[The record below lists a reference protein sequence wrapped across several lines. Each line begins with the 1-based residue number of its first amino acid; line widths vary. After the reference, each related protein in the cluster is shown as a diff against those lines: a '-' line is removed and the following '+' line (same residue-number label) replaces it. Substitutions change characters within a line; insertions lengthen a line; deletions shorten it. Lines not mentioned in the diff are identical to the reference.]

1 MPIYSIEAPN
11 GKIFKVE
18 APEGVSGED
27 VLRDFDTNLFPQ
39 WMAANKPKEQSIMG
53 SLQAGLAQPL
63 GALGTTAETLGL
75 TGTGA
80 ALKGVA
86 EYITPEGYESA
97 AGRFITPQEGDV
109 TLGGFGIG
117 SLPAAVAEQSG
128 QIAGAIGT
136 RFGGA
141 AVGAAIGSAILPG
154 PGTVI
159 GGAAGAFLGPFLFE
173 ALQILGPV
181 AQERAQKEGREAPN
195 ASDIGAAALTAAGSG
210 ALNALG
216 AKYLPGGGQA
226 AAPLLKRM
234 GEGLVG
240 EGGTELLQS
249 ILEQTGSSLG
259 TEAGLDIS
267 GKQAIAEGILG
278 GVAGGA
284 TSGAFG
290 RRPEGPRP
298 PTDYESLRADI
309 EAARTPTEQDL
320 IDTLKGPQGAALP
333 PPPPAAAEAAAAAE
347 EISGAPSRP
356 RLTVEQPVLEGGVS
370 PTEAITADVLPP
382 SIGAPTAANRPG
394 VMGRAIEEPYVPQ
407 TEEEIRLQEQRQTMA
422 DTGMLPTVKTG
433 PITREGR
440 PVELRAEGAAAPL
453 TPEIAIPMGAPKSEL
468 DALVEDTIKEP
479 VSKLEGAP
487 DEKALATIP
496 RLRNWVAG
504 NGGIL
509 LDKTTMG
516 EYGKDVFRQGRAVFR
531 TKYVAPSTA
540 ARMSNRVARPEE
552 DVVKNAKES
561 GWLGPAA
568 RARFNN
574 GEAVTAEDTETFR
587 ALLSKDIT
595 SGPMDGVYEPDA
607 LAALAEKGPTKEA
620 LTEDTKRAVEG
631 AIADA
636 EYQDYP
642 DEAYNDAVRRLVE
655 GREDDPVVAVNKAII
670 NHEKV
675 RGERD
680 DTARRKAADDL
691 NRLVFTDKMPLDN
704 EAMTFAYDQII
715 KDPTLDPKATYTAA
729 LKTKAR
735 ARAEDIPF
743 DTDEPVRRGRLE
755 DIWDTEFSRA
765 GGKRKSKKAKAKAR
779 AAKTAAQQPP
789 TSVVEP
795 VKTITAADK
804 AAAMQRI
811 DDAIKKL
818 AGDDTDQGRNLAIA
832 LKRAIADRK
841 ISVDQ
846 VLQAFK
852 MSETVMRLLSGV
864 TGAQKIKF
872 AANLFGTFP
881 DPENPGDFLADVEV
895 GGTRSA
901 YRQLIELSLNPDYNP
916 LETTSH
922 EIWHSLEDAFA
933 ASDRAT
939 GRIINAA
946 FKGATKIDEIN
957 PNLLRVLKN
966 TRNPMMGDK
975 VSLYDTLMSRD
986 IDAAV
991 AEETSQF
998 QKERELKA
1006 YVFGLLDQAR
1016 QNNVQIGGLGSAF
1029 VRFVNFVKSVRES
1042 VGNLLRGQGFTTVE
1056 EAFAGVSAGVAQR
1069 GLNTGQKTSGPE
1081 YSRAKNV
1088 SDFVEKN
1095 IGFDNP
1101 ATSRPKSGGIEW
1113 LQNKIE
1119 AAEKAMSRNDR
1130 ETAAGKGLIGSTTAW
1145 TPKEMNI
1152 PLDILKNLK
1161 GGWNEKPAPGDTRYD
1176 RLSKKVQEEGWNPDA
1191 IHISVNHLGVPYIT
1205 HGNTRRAV
1213 ANALGKSVIPA
1224 TISWFNGAENVPGE
1238 WSADGFAKQILS
1250 SLPASTEFSRASNFS
1265 RIGMP
1270 HTKILDRDS
1279 VLEENVAKLE
1289 AGEITPDQWDA
1300 LVRQRKPVELY
1311 DIENIPV
1318 PATPEQAVNAL
1329 YENKQDKYGLAK
1341 QYYKEGDPVKL
1352 RLDIPAYAREDGK
1365 NAWVNAIHDGSSGTQ
1380 TKKPTVYESVSAAT
1394 DVTFSVTESAALA
1407 TAKGAGK
1414 APYAT
1419 MRGGF
1424 KPITPKEAY
1433 AKAKQVHTDPAWV
1446 QVGMDPTRHSFFY
1459 TRGDMKPVVA
1469 AEEVL
1474 QIGPLVYAKN
1484 PTYAGRSDFEFSR
1497 VKVPP
1502 NVANAPNAAAA
1513 QVNST
1518 RWSNITDTVKE
1529 FFDPWAFIDNAPV
1542 LRSFRNLLVGKIGT
1556 ANELGQKIAND
1567 IAKGSTADS
1576 GHNGNVYKFLTTRNA
1591 SPSMIV
1597 DPEVRKAAILAKEEI
1612 NKQGKRLVAAGFMT
1626 QESLD
1631 KNYDQYVPRLYMY
1644 YEATGRG
1651 MKTPNM
1657 GLSTQ
1662 EYLKL
1667 RDDQLSVEEREL
1679 LGEIKNPAFL
1689 AYVAIARPARDM
1701 ALAQYFA
1708 DIGTTSG
1715 VKWVLDDSVIN
1726 WKGKMVSPFW
1736 MASEIKLMKTVTLP
1750 FAEQTDPAR
1759 AAIVR
1764 KEIANM
1770 EKLINKIP
1778 GYGPESKIPDGYQRL
1793 PDTPRYGVLRG
1804 AVIQKGIYD
1813 DLVGTF
1819 AMVPN
1824 TNQSMIGKILG
1835 DEQSLLVNANKVW
1848 KLGKVTFNIP
1858 SQARNVISN
1867 VIALNVFGGIPLS
1880 RLPKALSAAA
1890 KSWSSKD
1897 QYWKEAQEYGI
1908 QGGTMAAAEL
1918 KIMFNTMNQYQ
1929 ARGDKNNFFGAVAT
1943 GRIAAKYLLSK
1954 PGEFYQNME
1963 VLFKMALFIENRKNN
1978 KTVSES
1984 VDAAHDSLFD
1994 YTMVNPNIRWLR
2006 NAPLGLPFITYYYKV
2021 LPKLIQTARENPL
2034 RFAPYIMLAYAL
2046 PQIAMAQL
2054 DWEDEDY
2061 EAARKLAADYMRDKG
2076 SMYILP
2082 WKDSNGKIQM
2092 VDLGYFFPWAA
2103 FTDPIVTAAWYG
2115 EPVKG
2120 LKQLGGQFVPGGPL
2134 ITAIA
2139 VMTTG
2144 RDPLTDKQ
2152 VVNPLDTVM
2161 NQFFSGLSYAW
2172 NQALPPMLNVDL
2184 NNMDNSGGAIPRI
2197 YNSLFTDGTGTD
2209 KRGMAKPDTL
2219 ATAAR
2224 LFGFNITPLDVVKQ
2238 RAQNINYMLNT
2249 IHKREAYRAQ
2259 IAKDQSMTPEKR
2271 RAEIQDLNVSIRKD
2285 YLKIQKYATETAR
2298 ATKLED

>member
-1 MPIYSIEAPN
+1 MPTYSIEAPN

-39 WMAANKPKEQSIMG
+39 WMEANKPKEQSIMG

-63 GALGTTAETLGL
+63 EALGTTAETLGL

-80 ALKGVA
+80 ALKGAA

-128 QIAGAIGT
+128 QIAGSIGT
-136 RFGGA
+136 RLG
-141 AVGAAIGSAILPG
+141 GAAIGAAAGSVVPVVGTAAGAI
-154 PGTVI
+154 
-159 GGAAGAFLGPFLFE
+159 AGAFLGPFLFE

-226 AAPLLKRM
+226 AAPLLRRM
-234 GEGLVG
+234 GEGLAG

-249 ILEQTGSSLG
+249 IIEQTGSSLG
-259 TEAGLDIS
+259 TQAGLDIS
-267 GKQAIAEGILG
+267 GKQALAEGILG
-278 GVAGGA
+278 GVAGGVTA
-284 TSGAFG
+284 GAFG

-298 PTDYESLRADI
+298 PTDYETLRADI

-320 IDTLKGPQGAALP
+320 TDILKGPQGAALP
-333 PPPPAAAEAAAAAE
+333 PPTPAAEEAAAAEAVVPPE
-347 EISGAPSRP
+347 EVTGPVGGP
-356 RLTVEQPVLEGGVS
+356 RLTVEQPVLEGGVP
-370 PTEAITADVLPP
+370 PTEAITAAPAAP

-407 TEEEIRLQEQRQTMA
+407 TEEEIRLQEQRQVMA
-422 DTGMLPTVKTG
+422 ETGILPTVKAG

-453 TPEIAIPMGAPKSEL
+453 TPEVAIPMGAPKSEL

-479 VSKLEGAP
+479 VSRIKGAP
-487 DEKALATIP
+487 DEKALTKIP
-496 RLRNWVAG
+496 RLKNWVASK
-504 NGGIL
+504 GGIL

-516 EYGKDVFRQGRAVFR
+516 EYGKDVVRQGRAVLK
-531 TKYVAPSTA
+531 TKYIAPSGA
-540 ARMSNRVARPEE
+540 ALKSGLIAKPEE
-552 DVVKNAKES
+552 FMVQMAKDS
-561 GWLGPAA
+561 GWLGPVDQQ
-568 RARFNN
+568 
-574 GEAVTAEDTETFR
+574 GGTVTADDVAKFR
-587 ALLSKDIT
+587 DLLSKDIT
-595 SGPMDGVYEPDA
+595 SGPMDGVYDPEA

-620 LTEDTKRAVEG
+620 LIEDTRRAVEG

-636 EYQDYP
+636 GYPSYP

-655 GREDDPVVAVNKAII
+655 GREDDPLVAVNKAII
-670 NHEKV
+670 NYEKTKT
-675 RGERD
+675 EQE
-680 DTARRKAADDL
+680 DTTRQKAADDL

-715 KDPTLDPKATYTAA
+715 KDPTLDPKATYAAA

-735 ARAEDIPF
+735 ARSEDIPF
-743 DTDEPVRRGRLE
+743 DTEEPVRKERLE

-765 GGKRKSKKAKAKAR
+765 GGKRKSKKAKAR
-779 AAKTAAQQPP
+779 AAKTAAQEPP
-789 TSVVEP
+789 TSVIEP
-795 VKTITAADK
+795 VKTITAEDK
-804 AAAMQRI
+804 AAAMKRI
-811 DDAIKKL
+811 DDAINKL
-818 AGDDTDQGRNLAIA
+818 AGGDTDQGRNLSDA
-832 LKRAIADRK
+832 LKKAIADRT

-872 AANLFGTFP
+872 ASKLFGTFP
-881 DPENPGDFLADVEV
+881 DPENPGDYLADVEI

-939 GRIINAA
+939 GKIIDAA
-946 FKGATKIDEIN
+946 FKGATKIDEIGD
-957 PNLLRVLKN
+957 NLLRVLKN
-966 TRNPMMGDK
+966 TRNPMMDGK

-986 IDAAV
+986 IDGAV
-991 AEETSQF
+991 AEETSQNK
-998 QKERELKA
+998 KERELKA

-1029 VRFVNFVKSVRES
+1029 VRFVNFIKSVREA
-1042 VGNLLRGQGFTTVE
+1042 VGNMLRGQGFTTVDD
-1056 EAFAGVSAGVAQR
+1056 AFAGVSAGVAQR
-1069 GLNTGQKTSGPE
+1069 GLAAGQKTSGPE
-1081 YSRAKNV
+1081 YSIAQDEEYSIANNK
-1088 SDFVEKN
+1088 D
-1095 IGFDNP
+1095 
-1101 ATSRPKSGGIEW
+1101 KS
-1113 LQNKIE
+1113 QF
-1119 AAEKAMSRNDR
+1119 SV
-1130 ETAAGKGLIGSTTAW
+1130 
-1145 TPKEMNI
+1145 P
-1152 PLDILKNLK
+1152 
-1161 GGWNEKPAPGDTRYD
+1161 
-1176 RLSKKVQEEGWNPDA
+1176 KKVVKA
-1191 IHISVNHLGVPYIT
+1191 Y
-1205 HGNTRRAV
+1205 
-1213 ANALGKSVIPA
+1213 
-1224 TISWFNGAENVPGE
+1224 
-1238 WSADGFAKQILS
+1238 
-1250 SLPASTEFSRASNFS
+1250 
-1265 RIGMP
+1265 
-1270 HTKILDRDS
+1270 
-1279 VLEENVAKLE
+1279 KLF
-1289 AGEITPDQWDA
+1289 
-1300 LVRQRKPVELY
+1300 
-1311 DIENIPV
+1311 
-1318 PATPEQAVNAL
+1318 
-1329 YENKQDKYGLAK
+1329 
-1341 QYYKEGDPVKL
+1341 
-1352 RLDIPAYAREDGK
+1352 
-1365 NAWVNAIHDGSSGTQ
+1365 Q
-1380 TKKPTVYESVSAAT
+1380 TKKNEPGKLFPLFIDSKESVPVGEWIPAKHVPTKGFAERPGWHAGVLPMAPHLRTKENFKAPNRVWAEVEMPADREWQSLADATKTKDIRDRIPEGGYYRFKTNKMQGGAWMIGGALRVNKILT
-1394 DVTFSVTESAALA
+1394 DVEVSSILTEAGYPED
-1407 TAKGAGK
+1407 AK
-1414 APYAT
+1414 
-1419 MRGGF
+1419 R
-1424 KPITPKEAY
+1424 E
-1433 AKAKQVHTDPAWV
+1433 
-1446 QVGMDPTRHSFFY
+1446 R
-1459 TRGDMKPVVA
+1459 VVVDT
-1469 AEEVL
+1469 E
-1474 QIGPLVYAKN
+1474 Y
-1484 PTYAGRSDFEFSR
+1484 SR

-1513 QVNST
+1513 KVNST

-1529 FFDPWAFIDNAPV
+1529 FFDPWAFIDNAPA
-1542 LRSFRNLLVGKIGT
+1542 LRSFRNRLLGKIGT
-1556 ANELGQKIAND
+1556 ANELGQQIADD

-1597 DPEVRKAAILAKEEI
+1597 DPAVRMAAVRAKEEI
-1612 NKQGKRLVAAGFMT
+1612 NKQGKRLVDAGFMT
-1626 QESLD
+1626 QESLN

-1644 YEATGRG
+1644 YEATERG

-1657 GLSTQ
+1657 GLSKQ

-1667 RDDQLSVEEREL
+1667 RDEELSVEEREL

-1715 VKWVLDDSVIN
+1715 VKWVLDDSVID

-1736 MASEIKLMKTVTLP
+1736 MASEIQLMKKVTLP

-1764 KEIANM
+1764 KEIASM
-1770 EKLINKIP
+1770 EKLVDKIP

-1804 AVIQKGIYD
+1804 AVVQKGIYD

-1824 TNQSMIGKILG
+1824 TNESMIGKILG

-1867 VIALNVFGGIPLS
+1867 IVALNVFGGIPLS
-1880 RLPKALSAAA
+1880 KLPKALSAAA

-1897 QYWKEAQEYGI
+1897 QYWKDAQEYGI

-1918 KIMFNTMNQYQ
+1918 KIMFNMMKQYQ
-1929 ARGDKNNFFGAVAT
+1929 ARGDKDNFFGAMAT

-1963 VLFKMALFIENRKNN
+1963 VLFKMALFIENRKNG

-2021 LPKLIQTARENPL
+2021 LPKLIQTAKEHPL

-2054 DWEDEDY
+2054 DWDDEDY
-2061 EAARKLAADYMRDKG
+2061 EAARKSAAEYMRDKG

-2103 FTDPIVTAAWYG
+2103 FTDPVVTAAWYG

-2120 LKQLGGQFVPGGPL
+2120 LKQLGGQFVPGGPI

-2139 VMTTG
+2139 VMATG
-2144 RDPLTDKQ
+2144 RDPFTDKQ
-2152 VVNPLDTVM
+2152 VINPLDTAA
-2161 NQFFSGLSYAW
+2161 NQFMSGLSYAW

-2224 LFGFNITPLDVVKQ
+2224 LFGFNLTPLDVVKQ

-2249 IHKREAYRAQ
+2249 IHKREAYRSQ

-2271 RAEIQDLNVSIRKD
+2271 RAEIKDLNDSIRED

-2298 ATKLED
+2298 ATKLEGK

>member
-27 VLRDFDTNLFPQ
+27 VLRDFDANLFPK
-39 WMAANKPKEQSIMG
+39 WMEENKPKEQSIMG

-80 ALKGVA
+80 ALKGAA

-109 TLGGFGIG
+109 TLGGFGVG

-136 RFGGA
+136 RA
-141 AVGAAIGSAILPG
+141 AGAAIGAAAGSVVPVVGTAAGAI
-154 PGTVI
+154 
-159 GGAAGAFLGPFLFE
+159 AGAFLGPFLFE

-234 GEGLVG
+234 GEGLAG

-309 EAARTPTEQDL
+309 EAARTPTEEDL
-320 IDTLKGPQGAALP
+320 AAAVAAAPSSPKATTRTAAPLEELTGP
-333 PPPPAAAEAAAAAE
+333 PP
-347 EISGAPSRP
+347 RK
-356 RLTVEQPVLEGGVS
+356 RLTVEQPVLEGEVS
-370 PTEAITADVLPP
+370 PTEAITSSNLPP
-382 SIGAPTAANRPG
+382 LIEAPTAANRPG

-453 TPEIAIPMGAPKSEL
+453 TPEIAIPMGAPPNKL
-468 DALVEDTIKEP
+468 DDFLKDTIKEP
-479 VSKLEGAP
+479 VSRLEGAP

-531 TKYVAPSTA
+531 TKYVAPSRA
-540 ARMSNRVARPEE
+540 AIMSNRVARPEE

-595 SGPMDGVYEPDA
+595 SGPMDGVYDPDA

-620 LTEDTKRAVEG
+620 LTEDTKRAVER

-636 EYQDYP
+636 EYQDYS
-642 DEAYNDAVRRLVE
+642 DEAYNDAVRRLIE
-655 GREDDPVVAVNKAII
+655 GREDDPVVAVEKAKV
-670 NHEKV
+670 NDEKI
-675 RGERD
+675 RD
-680 DTARRKAADDL
+680 EQKDTARRKAADDL

-715 KDPTLDPKATYTAA
+715 KDPTLDPKATYAAA
-729 LKTKAR
+729 LKTKAK

-795 VKTITAADK
+795 VKTITAEDK

-939 GRIINAA
+939 GRIIDAA

-998 QKERELKA
+998 RKERELKA

-1029 VRFVNFVKSVRES
+1029 VRFVNFVKSVREA
-1042 VGNLLRGQGFTTVE
+1042 VGNMLNGQGFTTVE

-1081 YSRAKNV
+1081 YSRA
-1088 SDFVEKN
+1088 E
-1095 IGFDNP
+1095 
-1101 ATSRPKSGGIEW
+1101 
-1113 LQNKIE
+1113 
-1119 AAEKAMSRNDR
+1119 
-1130 ETAAGKGLIGSTTAW
+1130 
-1145 TPKEMNI
+1145 
-1152 PLDILKNLK
+1152 
-1161 GGWNEKPAPGDTRYD
+1161 
-1176 RLSKKVQEEGWNPDA
+1176 
-1191 IHISVNHLGVPYIT
+1191 
-1205 HGNTRRAV
+1205 
-1213 ANALGKSVIPA
+1213 
-1224 TISWFNGAENVPGE
+1224 
-1238 WSADGFAKQILS
+1238 
-1250 SLPASTEFSRASNFS
+1250 NFS
-1265 RIGMP
+1265 RIGMSN
-1270 HTKILDRDS
+1270 KDILARDPI
-1279 VLEENVAKLE
+1279 LEENVAKLKS
-1289 AGEITPDQWDA
+1289 GEITPDQWDN

-1311 DIENIPV
+1311 DIENIPA
-1318 PATPEQAVNAL
+1318 PATPAQAIDAL
-1329 YENKQDKYGLAK
+1329 TKDKKEKYGLTD
-1341 QYYKEGDPVKL
+1341 QYYEEGDLVKL
-1352 RLDIPAYAREDGK
+1352 RLDIPAYKDH
-1365 NAWVNAIHDGSSGTQ
+1365 NVWVNAIHDGSNRGI
-1380 TKKPTVYESVSAAT
+1380 PTTYASVSAAS
-1394 DVTFSVTESAALA
+1394 DVTFNVTEDKAIK
-1407 TAKGAGK
+1407 TAMGGAK

-1419 MRGGF
+1419 MGGKF
-1424 KPITPKEAY
+1424 KPITPKEAS
-1433 AKAKQVHTDPAWV
+1433 AKAKQVHTNPAWV
-1446 QVGMDPTRHSFFY
+1446 QVGMDQTRHSFFY

-1529 FFDPWAFIDNAPV
+1529 FFDPWAFIDNAPA
-1542 LRSFRNLLVGKIGT
+1542 LRSFRNRLLGKIGT
-1556 ANELGQKIAND
+1556 ANELGQQIADD

-1576 GHNGNVYKFLTTRNA
+1576 GHNGNVYKFLTTRGA

-1597 DPEVRKAAILAKEEI
+1597 DPEVRKAAIRAKEEI
-1612 NKQGKRLVAAGFMT
+1612 NKQGKRLVDAGFMT

-1667 RDDQLSVEEREL
+1667 RDEELSVEEREL

-1736 MASEIKLMKTVTLP
+1736 MASEIKLMEEVTLP
-1750 FAEQTDPAR
+1750 FAKQTDPAR

-1897 QYWKEAQEYGI
+1897 QYWKDAQEYGI

-1918 KIMFNTMNQYQ
+1918 KLMFNTMNQYQ
-1929 ARGDKNNFFGAVAT
+1929 ARGDKNNFFGAMAT

-1963 VLFKMALFIENRKNN
+1963 VLFKMALFIESRKNN

-2021 LPKLIQTARENPL
+2021 LPKLIQTAREHPL

-2061 EAARKLAADYMRDKG
+2061 EAARKLAAEYMRDKG

-2103 FTDPIVTAAWYG
+2103 FTDPVVTAAWYG

-2152 VVNPLDTVM
+2152 VVNPLDTGM

-2271 RAEIQDLNVSIRKD
+2271 RAEIQDLNKSIRED

-2298 ATKLED
+2298 ATKLEGE

>member
-1 MPIYSIEAPN
+1 M
-11 GKIFKVE
+11 
-18 APEGVSGED
+18 
-27 VLRDFDTNLFPQ
+27 
-39 WMAANKPKEQSIMG
+39 
-53 SLQAGLAQPL
+53 
-63 GALGTTAETLGL
+63 
-75 TGTGA
+75 
-80 ALKGVA
+80 
-86 EYITPEGYESA
+86 
-97 AGRFITPQEGDV
+97 
-109 TLGGFGIG
+109 
-117 SLPAAVAEQSG
+117 
-128 QIAGAIGT
+128 
-136 RFGGA
+136 
-141 AVGAAIGSAILPG
+141 
-154 PGTVI
+154 
-159 GGAAGAFLGPFLFE
+159 
-173 ALQILGPV
+173 
-181 AQERAQKEGREAPN
+181 
-195 ASDIGAAALTAAGSG
+195 
-210 ALNALG
+210 
-216 AKYLPGGGQA
+216 
-226 AAPLLKRM
+226 
-234 GEGLVG
+234 
-240 EGGTELLQS
+240 
-249 ILEQTGSSLG
+249 
-259 TEAGLDIS
+259 
-267 GKQAIAEGILG
+267 
-278 GVAGGA
+278 
-284 TSGAFG
+284 
-290 RRPEGPRP
+290 
-298 PTDYESLRADI
+298 
-309 EAARTPTEQDL
+309 
-320 IDTLKGPQGAALP
+320 
-333 PPPPAAAEAAAAAE
+333 
-347 EISGAPSRP
+347 
-356 RLTVEQPVLEGGVS
+356 LEGEVS
-370 PTEAITADVLPP
+370 PTEAITSSNLPP
-382 SIGAPTAANRPG
+382 LIEAPTAANRPG

-422 DTGMLPTVKTG
+422 DTGILPTVKAG

-453 TPEIAIPMGAPKSEL
+453 TPEVAIPMGAPKNKL
-468 DALVEDTIKEP
+468 DDFLEDTIKEP
-479 VSKLEGAP
+479 VSRLEGAP

-595 SGPMDGVYEPDA
+595 SGPMDGVYDPDA

-636 EYQDYP
+636 GYPDYP

-715 KDPTLDPKATYTAA
+715 KDPTLDPKATYAAA
-729 LKTKAR
+729 LKTKAK

-743 DTDEPVRRGRLE
+743 DVKEPRLE
-755 DIWDTEFSRA
+755 DIFDMEFSRA

-795 VKTITAADK
+795 VKTITAEDK

-939 GRIINAA
+939 GRIIDAA

-998 QKERELKA
+998 RKERELKA

-1029 VRFVNFVKSVRES
+1029 TRFVNFVKSVRES

-1056 EAFAGVSAGVAQR
+1056 EAFAGVSAGAAQR
-1069 GLNTGQKTSGPE
+1069 GLATGQKTSGPE
-1081 YSRAKNV
+1081 Y
-1088 SDFVEKN
+1088 
-1095 IGFDNP
+1095 
-1101 ATSRPKSGGIEW
+1101 
-1113 LQNKIE
+1113 
-1119 AAEKAMSRNDR
+1119 
-1130 ETAAGKGLIGSTTAW
+1130 
-1145 TPKEMNI
+1145 
-1152 PLDILKNLK
+1152 
-1161 GGWNEKPAPGDTRYD
+1161 
-1176 RLSKKVQEEGWNPDA
+1176 
-1191 IHISVNHLGVPYIT
+1191 
-1205 HGNTRRAV
+1205 
-1213 ANALGKSVIPA
+1213 
-1224 TISWFNGAENVPGE
+1224 
-1238 WSADGFAKQILS
+1238 
-1250 SLPASTEFSRASNFS
+1250 
-1265 RIGMP
+1265 
-1270 HTKILDRDS
+1270 
-1279 VLEENVAKLE
+1279 
-1289 AGEITPDQWDA
+1289 
-1300 LVRQRKPVELY
+1300 
-1311 DIENIPV
+1311 
-1318 PATPEQAVNAL
+1318 
-1329 YENKQDKYGLAK
+1329 
-1341 QYYKEGDPVKL
+1341 
-1352 RLDIPAYAREDGK
+1352 
-1365 NAWVNAIHDGSSGTQ
+1365 
-1380 TKKPTVYESVSAAT
+1380 
-1394 DVTFSVTESAALA
+1394 
-1407 TAKGAGK
+1407 
-1414 APYAT
+1414 
-1419 MRGGF
+1419 
-1424 KPITPKEAY
+1424 
-1433 AKAKQVHTDPAWV
+1433 
-1446 QVGMDPTRHSFFY
+1446 
-1459 TRGDMKPVVA
+1459 
-1469 AEEVL
+1469 
-1474 QIGPLVYAKN
+1474 
-1484 PTYAGRSDFEFSR
+1484 SR

-1529 FFDPWAFIDNAPV
+1529 FFDPWAFIDNAPA

-1626 QESLD
+1626 KESLD

-1715 VKWVLDDSVIN
+1715 VKWVLDDSVID

-1750 FAEQTDPAR
+1750 LAEQTDPAR

-1770 EKLINKIP
+1770 EKLVDKIP

-1804 AVIQKGIYD
+1804 AVVQKGIYD

-1835 DEQSLLVNANKVW
+1835 DEQSFLVNANKVW

-1918 KIMFNTMNQYQ
+1918 KLMFNTMSQYQ
-1929 ARGDKNNFFGAVAT
+1929 ARGDKNNFFGAMAT

-1963 VLFKMALFIENRKNN
+1963 VLFKMALFIEGRKNG

-2021 LPKLIQTARENPL
+2021 LPKLVQTAREHPL

-2054 DWEDEDY
+2054 DWDDEDY
-2061 EAARKLAADYMRDKG
+2061 EAARKSAADYMRDKG

-2103 FTDPIVTAAWYG
+2103 FTDPVVTAAWYG

-2120 LKQLGGQFVPGGPL
+2120 LKQLGGQFVPGGPI

-2139 VMTTG
+2139 VMATG
-2144 RDPLTDKQ
+2144 RDPFTDKQ
-2152 VVNPLDTVM
+2152 VINPLDTAA
-2161 NQFFSGLSYAW
+2161 NQFWSGLSYAW
-2172 NQALPPMLNVDL
+2172 NQAFPPMLNVDL

-2224 LFGFNITPLDVVKQ
+2224 LFGFNLTPLDVVKQ

-2271 RAEIQDLNVSIRKD
+2271 RAEIQDLNKSIRED

>member
-1 MPIYSIEAPN
+1 
-11 GKIFKVE
+11 
-18 APEGVSGED
+18 
-27 VLRDFDTNLFPQ
+27 
-39 WMAANKPKEQSIMG
+39 
-53 SLQAGLAQPL
+53 
-63 GALGTTAETLGL
+63 
-75 TGTGA
+75 
-80 ALKGVA
+80 
-86 EYITPEGYESA
+86 
-97 AGRFITPQEGDV
+97 
-109 TLGGFGIG
+109 
-117 SLPAAVAEQSG
+117 
-128 QIAGAIGT
+128 
-136 RFGGA
+136 
-141 AVGAAIGSAILPG
+141 
-154 PGTVI
+154 
-159 GGAAGAFLGPFLFE
+159 
-173 ALQILGPV
+173 
-181 AQERAQKEGREAPN
+181 
-195 ASDIGAAALTAAGSG
+195 
-210 ALNALG
+210 
-216 AKYLPGGGQA
+216 
-226 AAPLLKRM
+226 
-234 GEGLVG
+234 
-240 EGGTELLQS
+240 
-249 ILEQTGSSLG
+249 
-259 TEAGLDIS
+259 LDIS

-309 EAARTPTEQDL
+309 EAARTPTEEDL
-320 IDTLKGPQGAALP
+320 AAAVAAAPSSPKATTRTAAPLEELTGP
-333 PPPPAAAEAAAAAE
+333 PP
-347 EISGAPSRP
+347 RK
-356 RLTVEQPVLEGGVS
+356 RLTVEQPVLEGEVS
-370 PTEAITADVLPP
+370 PTEAITSSNLPP
-382 SIGAPTAANRPG
+382 LIEAPTAANRPG

-453 TPEIAIPMGAPKSEL
+453 TPEIAIPMGAPPNKL
-468 DALVEDTIKEP
+468 DDFLKDTIKEP
-479 VSKLEGAP
+479 VSRLEGAP

-531 TKYVAPSTA
+531 TKYVAPSRA
-540 ARMSNRVARPEE
+540 AIMSNRVARPEE

-595 SGPMDGVYEPDA
+595 SGPMDGVYDPDA

-620 LTEDTKRAVEG
+620 LTEDTKRAVER

-636 EYQDYP
+636 EYQDYS
-642 DEAYNDAVRRLVE
+642 DEAYNDAVRRLIE
-655 GREDDPVVAVNKAII
+655 GREDDPVVAVEKAKV
-670 NHEKV
+670 NDEKI
-675 RGERD
+675 RD
-680 DTARRKAADDL
+680 EQKDTARRKAADDL

-715 KDPTLDPKATYTAA
+715 KDPTLDPKATYAAA
-729 LKTKAR
+729 LKTKAK

-795 VKTITAADK
+795 VKTITAEDK

-939 GRIINAA
+939 GRIIDAA

-998 QKERELKA
+998 RKERELKA

-1029 VRFVNFVKSVRES
+1029 VRFVNFVKSVREA
-1042 VGNLLRGQGFTTVE
+1042 VGNMLNGQGFTTVE

-1081 YSRAKNV
+1081 YSRA
-1088 SDFVEKN
+1088 E
-1095 IGFDNP
+1095 
-1101 ATSRPKSGGIEW
+1101 
-1113 LQNKIE
+1113 
-1119 AAEKAMSRNDR
+1119 
-1130 ETAAGKGLIGSTTAW
+1130 
-1145 TPKEMNI
+1145 
-1152 PLDILKNLK
+1152 
-1161 GGWNEKPAPGDTRYD
+1161 
-1176 RLSKKVQEEGWNPDA
+1176 
-1191 IHISVNHLGVPYIT
+1191 
-1205 HGNTRRAV
+1205 
-1213 ANALGKSVIPA
+1213 
-1224 TISWFNGAENVPGE
+1224 
-1238 WSADGFAKQILS
+1238 
-1250 SLPASTEFSRASNFS
+1250 NFS
-1265 RIGMP
+1265 RIGMSN
-1270 HTKILDRDS
+1270 KDILARDPI
-1279 VLEENVAKLE
+1279 LEENVAKLKS
-1289 AGEITPDQWDA
+1289 GEITPDQWDN

-1311 DIENIPV
+1311 DIENIPA
-1318 PATPEQAVNAL
+1318 PATPAQAIDAL
-1329 YENKQDKYGLAK
+1329 TKDKKEKYGLTD
-1341 QYYKEGDPVKL
+1341 QYYEEGDLVKL
-1352 RLDIPAYAREDGK
+1352 RLDIPAYKDH
-1365 NAWVNAIHDGSSGTQ
+1365 NVWVNAIHDGSNRGI
-1380 TKKPTVYESVSAAT
+1380 PTTYASVSAAS
-1394 DVTFSVTESAALA
+1394 DVTFNVTEDKAIK
-1407 TAKGAGK
+1407 TAMGGAK

-1419 MRGGF
+1419 MGGKF
-1424 KPITPKEAY
+1424 KPITPKEAS
-1433 AKAKQVHTDPAWV
+1433 AKAKQVHTNPAWV

-1529 FFDPWAFIDNAPV
+1529 FFDPWAFIDNAPA
-1542 LRSFRNLLVGKIGT
+1542 LRSFRNRLLGKIGT
-1556 ANELGQKIAND
+1556 ANELGQQIADD

-1576 GHNGNVYKFLTTRNA
+1576 GHNGNVYKFLTTRGA

-1597 DPEVRKAAILAKEEI
+1597 DPEVRKAAIRAKEEI
-1612 NKQGKRLVAAGFMT
+1612 NKQGKRLVDAGFMT

-1667 RDDQLSVEEREL
+1667 RDEELSVEEREL

-1736 MASEIKLMKTVTLP
+1736 MASEIKLMEEVTLP
-1750 FAEQTDPAR
+1750 FAKQTDPAR

-1897 QYWKEAQEYGI
+1897 QYWKDAQEYGI

-1918 KIMFNTMNQYQ
+1918 KLMFNTMNQYQ
-1929 ARGDKNNFFGAVAT
+1929 ARGDKNNFFGAMAT

-1963 VLFKMALFIENRKNN
+1963 VLFKMALFIESRKNN

-2021 LPKLIQTARENPL
+2021 LPKLIQTAREHPL

-2061 EAARKLAADYMRDKG
+2061 EAARKLAAEYMRDKG

-2103 FTDPIVTAAWYG
+2103 FTDPVVTAAWYG

-2152 VVNPLDTVM
+2152 VVNPLDTGM

-2271 RAEIQDLNVSIRKD
+2271 RAEIQDLNKSIRED

-2298 ATKLED
+2298 ATKLEGE

>member
-1 MPIYSIEAPN
+1 VPIYSIEAPN

-27 VLRDFDTNLFPQ
+27 VLRDFDANLFPK
-39 WMAANKPKEQSIMG
+39 WMEENKPKEQSIMG

-80 ALKGVA
+80 ALKGAA

-109 TLGGFGIG
+109 TLGGFGVG

-136 RFGGA
+136 RA
-141 AVGAAIGSAILPG
+141 AGAAIGAAAGSVVPVVGTAAGAI
-154 PGTVI
+154 
-159 GGAAGAFLGPFLFE
+159 AGAFLGPFLFE

-234 GEGLVG
+234 GEGLAG

-309 EAARTPTEQDL
+309 EAARTPTEEDL
-320 IDTLKGPQGAALP
+320 AAAVAAAPSSPKATTRTAAPLEELTGP
-333 PPPPAAAEAAAAAE
+333 PP
-347 EISGAPSRP
+347 RK
-356 RLTVEQPVLEGGVS
+356 RLTVEQPVLEGEVS
-370 PTEAITADVLPP
+370 PTEAITSSNLPP
-382 SIGAPTAANRPG
+382 LIEAPTAANRPG

-453 TPEIAIPMGAPKSEL
+453 TPEIAIPMGAPPNKL
-468 DALVEDTIKEP
+468 DDFLKDTIKEP
-479 VSKLEGAP
+479 VSRLEGAP

-531 TKYVAPSTA
+531 TKYVAPSRA
-540 ARMSNRVARPEE
+540 AIMSNRVARPEE

-595 SGPMDGVYEPDA
+595 SGPMDGVYDPDA

-620 LTEDTKRAVEG
+620 LTEDTKRAVER

-636 EYQDYP
+636 EYQDYS
-642 DEAYNDAVRRLVE
+642 DEAYNDAVRRLIE
-655 GREDDPVVAVNKAII
+655 GREDDPVVAVEKAKV
-670 NHEKV
+670 NDEKI
-675 RGERD
+675 RD
-680 DTARRKAADDL
+680 EQKDTARRKAADDL

-715 KDPTLDPKATYTAA
+715 KDPTLDPKATYAAA
-729 LKTKAR
+729 LKTKAK

-795 VKTITAADK
+795 VKTITAEDK

-939 GRIINAA
+939 GRIIDAA

-998 QKERELKA
+998 RKERELKA

-1029 VRFVNFVKSVRES
+1029 VRFVNFVKSVREA
-1042 VGNLLRGQGFTTVE
+1042 VGNMLNGQGFTTVE

-1081 YSRAKNV
+1081 YSRA
-1088 SDFVEKN
+1088 E
-1095 IGFDNP
+1095 
-1101 ATSRPKSGGIEW
+1101 
-1113 LQNKIE
+1113 
-1119 AAEKAMSRNDR
+1119 
-1130 ETAAGKGLIGSTTAW
+1130 
-1145 TPKEMNI
+1145 
-1152 PLDILKNLK
+1152 
-1161 GGWNEKPAPGDTRYD
+1161 
-1176 RLSKKVQEEGWNPDA
+1176 
-1191 IHISVNHLGVPYIT
+1191 
-1205 HGNTRRAV
+1205 
-1213 ANALGKSVIPA
+1213 
-1224 TISWFNGAENVPGE
+1224 
-1238 WSADGFAKQILS
+1238 
-1250 SLPASTEFSRASNFS
+1250 NFS
-1265 RIGMP
+1265 RIGMSN
-1270 HTKILDRDS
+1270 KDILARDPI
-1279 VLEENVAKLE
+1279 LEENVAKLKS
-1289 AGEITPDQWDA
+1289 GEITPDQWDN

-1311 DIENIPV
+1311 DIENIPA
-1318 PATPEQAVNAL
+1318 PATPAQAIDAL
-1329 YENKQDKYGLAK
+1329 TKDKKEKYGLTD
-1341 QYYKEGDPVKL
+1341 QYYEEGDLVKL
-1352 RLDIPAYAREDGK
+1352 RLDIPAYKDH
-1365 NAWVNAIHDGSSGTQ
+1365 NVWVNAIHDGSNRGI
-1380 TKKPTVYESVSAAT
+1380 PTTYASVSAAS
-1394 DVTFSVTESAALA
+1394 DVTFNVTEDKAIK
-1407 TAKGAGK
+1407 TAMGGAK

-1419 MRGGF
+1419 MGGKF
-1424 KPITPKEAY
+1424 KPITPKEAS
-1433 AKAKQVHTDPAWV
+1433 AKAKQVHTNPAWV

-1529 FFDPWAFIDNAPV
+1529 FFDPWAFIDNAPA
-1542 LRSFRNLLVGKIGT
+1542 LRSFRNRLLGKIGT
-1556 ANELGQKIAND
+1556 ANELGQQIADD

-1576 GHNGNVYKFLTTRNA
+1576 GHNGNVYKFLTTRGA

-1597 DPEVRKAAILAKEEI
+1597 DPEVRKAAIRAKEEI
-1612 NKQGKRLVAAGFMT
+1612 NKQGKRLVDAGFMT

-1667 RDDQLSVEEREL
+1667 RDEELSVEEREL

-1736 MASEIKLMKTVTLP
+1736 MASEIKLMEEVTLP
-1750 FAEQTDPAR
+1750 FAKQTDPAR

-1897 QYWKEAQEYGI
+1897 QYWKDAQEYGI

-1918 KIMFNTMNQYQ
+1918 KLMFNTMNQYQ
-1929 ARGDKNNFFGAVAT
+1929 ARGDKNNFFGAMAT

-1963 VLFKMALFIENRKNN
+1963 VLFKMALFIESRKNN

-2021 LPKLIQTARENPL
+2021 LPKLIQTAREHPL

-2061 EAARKLAADYMRDKG
+2061 EAARKLAAEYMRDKG

-2103 FTDPIVTAAWYG
+2103 FTDPVVTAAWYG

-2152 VVNPLDTVM
+2152 VVNPLDTGM

-2271 RAEIQDLNVSIRKD
+2271 RAEIQDLNKSIRED

-2298 ATKLED
+2298 ATKLEGE

>member
-27 VLRDFDTNLFPQ
+27 VLRDFDTNMFPQ

-80 ALKGVA
+80 ALKGAA

-97 AGRFITPQEGDV
+97 AGRFIAPKEGDV
-109 TLGGFGIG
+109 TVGGFGVG

-136 RFGGA
+136 RFGGG
-141 AVGAAIGSAILPG
+141 AVGAAIGTAILPG

-234 GEGLVG
+234 GEGLAG

-284 TSGAFG
+284 TAGAFG
-290 RRPEGPRP
+290 KRPEGPKP

-333 PPPPAAAEAAAAAE
+333 PPPPAAAGAAAAAE
-347 EISGAPSRP
+347 TEGVSGAAPSP
-356 RLTVEQPVLEGGVS
+356 RLTVEQPVLEGGVP
-370 PTEAITADVLPP
+370 PTEAITSADLPP
-382 SIGAPTAANRPG
+382 SIEAPTAANRPG

-422 DTGMLPTVKTG
+422 DTGILPTVKTG

-453 TPEIAIPMGAPKSEL
+453 TPEIAIPMGAPPNKL
-468 DALVEDTIKEP
+468 DDFLKDTIKEP
-479 VSKLEGAP
+479 VSRLEGAP

-496 RLRNWVAG
+496 RLKNWVAG
-504 NGGIL
+504 KGGIL

-516 EYGKDVFRQGRAVFR
+516 EYGKDVFRQGRAAFR

-540 ARMSNRVARPEE
+540 AKMSNRVARPEE
-552 DVVKNAKES
+552 DVVKAAKEF

-568 RARFNN
+568 KARFNTL
-574 GEAVTAEDTETFR
+574 GEGVTKEDTETFR

-595 SGPMDGVYEPDA
+595 SGPMDGVYDPEA
-607 LAALAEKGPTKEA
+607 KAALAEEGPTKEA
-620 LTEDTKRAVEG
+620 LTEDIKRAVDG

-670 NHEKV
+670 NNEKV
-675 RGERD
+675 RGERE

-715 KDPTLDPKATYTAA
+715 KDPTLDPKATYAAA
-729 LKTKAR
+729 LKTKAK
-735 ARAEDIPF
+735 ARDNDIPF
-743 DTDEPVRRGRLE
+743 DIKEPRLE
-755 DIWDTEFSRA
+755 DIFDMEFSRA
-765 GGKRKSKKAKAKAR
+765 GGKRKSKSKAKAKAKAR

-795 VKTITAADK
+795 VKTITAEDK

-818 AGDDTDQGRNLAIA
+818 AGDDTDQGRNLAVA

-846 VLQAFK
+846 VLQAFQ

-939 GRIINAA
+939 GRIIDAA

-966 TRNPMMGDK
+966 TRNPMVDGK

-1029 VRFVNFVKSVRES
+1029 VRFVNFVKSVREAI
-1042 VGNLLRGQGFTTVE
+1042 GNMLSGQGFTTVE

-1069 GLNTGQKTSGPE
+1069 GLDTGQKTSGPE
-1081 YSRAKNV
+1081 YSRVGFRKEYIADEGVRSENLAAFQKGNHPDVPKVVYHGTADVFSEFRDYHPNKKDVGWLGRGFYFTNNTSLASMYASLKRGNAPNVMPLHLSMKNPYLATQT
-1088 SDFVEKN
+1088 EKTA
-1095 IGFDNP
+1095 IKE
-1101 ATSRPKSGGIEW
+1101 A
-1113 LQNKIE
+1113 IE
-1119 AAEKAMSRNDR
+1119 A
-1130 ETAAGKGLIGSTTAW
+1130 
-1145 TPKEMNI
+1145 
-1152 PLDILKNLK
+1152 
-1161 GGWNEKPAPGDTRYD
+1161 GDTEIAENIRKQLVDAGYD
-1176 RLSKKVQEEGWNPDA
+1176 GVILDSKDAEGTKEFVVFKPTQVK
-1191 IHISVNHLGVPYIT
+1191 S
-1205 HGNTRRAV
+1205 
-1213 ANALGKSVIPA
+1213 ALGNVGTFDA
-1224 TISWFNGAENVPGE
+1224 TNP
-1238 WSADGFAKQILS
+1238 
-1250 SLPASTEFSRASNFS
+1250 
-1265 RIGMP
+1265 RI
-1270 HTKILDRDS
+1270 D
-1279 VLEENVAKLE
+1279 
-1289 AGEITPDQWDA
+1289 
-1300 LVRQRKPVELY
+1300 
-1311 DIENIPV
+1311 
-1318 PATPEQAVNAL
+1318 
-1329 YENKQDKYGLAK
+1329 
-1341 QYYKEGDPVKL
+1341 
-1352 RLDIPAYAREDGK
+1352 
-1365 NAWVNAIHDGSSGTQ
+1365 
-1380 TKKPTVYESVSAAT
+1380 
-1394 DVTFSVTESAALA
+1394 
-1407 TAKGAGK
+1407 
-1414 APYAT
+1414 
-1419 MRGGF
+1419 
-1424 KPITPKEAY
+1424 
-1433 AKAKQVHTDPAWV
+1433 
-1446 QVGMDPTRHSFFY
+1446 
-1459 TRGDMKPVVA
+1459 
-1469 AEEVL
+1469 
-1474 QIGPLVYAKN
+1474 
-1484 PTYAGRSDFEFSR
+1484 FSR

-1502 NVANAPNAAAA
+1502 NVANAPNAAGA

-1529 FFDPWAFIDNAPV
+1529 FFDPWAFIDNAPA
-1542 LRSFRNLLVGKIGT
+1542 LRSFRNRLLGTTGT
-1556 ANELGQKIAND
+1556 ANELGQQIADD

-1597 DPEVRKAAILAKEEI
+1597 DPEVRKAAIRAKEEI
-1612 NKQGKRLVAAGFMT
+1612 NKQGKRLVDAGFMT

-1667 RDDQLSVEEREL
+1667 RDEELSVEEREL

-1715 VKWVLDDSVIN
+1715 VKWVLDDSVID

-1750 FAEQTDPAR
+1750 LAEQTDPAR

-1770 EKLINKIP
+1770 EKLVDKIP

-1804 AVIQKGIYD
+1804 AVVQKGIYD

-1824 TNQSMIGKILG
+1824 TNESMIGKILG

-1848 KLGKVTFNIP
+1848 KLGKVTFNVP

-1867 VIALNVFGGIPLS
+1867 IVALNVFGGIPLS

-1897 QYWKEAQEYGI
+1897 QYWKDAQEYGI

-1918 KIMFNTMNQYQ
+1918 KIMFNTMKQYQ
-1929 ARGDKNNFFGAVAT
+1929 ARGDKNNFFGAMAT

-1963 VLFKMALFIENRKNN
+1963 VLFKMALFIEGRKNG

-2021 LPKLIQTARENPL
+2021 LPKLIQTAREHPL
-2034 RFAPYIMLAYAL
+2034 RFAPYIMLSYAL

-2054 DWEDEDY
+2054 DWDDEDY
-2061 EAARKLAADYMRDKG
+2061 EAARKSAADYMRDKG

-2103 FTDPIVTAAWYG
+2103 FTDPVVTAAWYG

-2120 LKQLGGQFVPGGPL
+2120 LKQLGGQFVPGGPV

-2139 VMTTG
+2139 VMATG
-2144 RDPLTDKQ
+2144 RDPFTDKQ
-2152 VVNPLDTVM
+2152 VINPLDTAA
-2161 NQFFSGLSYAW
+2161 NQFMSGLSYAW

-2224 LFGFNITPLDVVKQ
+2224 LFGFNLTPLDVVKQ

-2271 RAEIQDLNVSIRKD
+2271 RAEIQDLNKSIRED

-2298 ATKLED
+2298 ATKLEGE

>member
-27 VLRDFDTNLFPQ
+27 VLRDFDTNMFPQ

-80 ALKGVA
+80 ALKGAA

-136 RFGGA
+136 RA
-141 AVGAAIGSAILPG
+141 AGAAIGAAAGSVVPVVGTAAGAI
-154 PGTVI
+154 
-159 GGAAGAFLGPFLFE
+159 AGAFLGPFLFE

-234 GEGLVG
+234 GEGLAG

-284 TSGAFG
+284 TAGAFG

-298 PTDYESLRADI
+298 PTDYERLRADI
-309 EAARTPTEQDL
+309 EAARTPTEEDL
-320 IDTLKGPQGAALP
+320 TDILKGPQGAALP
-333 PPPPAAAEAAAAAE
+333 PPTPAAAEAAAAAE
-347 EISGAPSRP
+347 TEGVSGAAPSP
-356 RLTVEQPVLEGGVS
+356 RLTVEQPVLEGGVP

-382 SIGAPTAANRPG
+382 SIEAPTAANRPG

-453 TPEIAIPMGAPKSEL
+453 TPEVAIPMGAPPNKL
-468 DALVEDTIKEP
+468 DDFLKDTIKEP
-479 VSKLEGAP
+479 VSRLEGAP

-531 TKYVAPSTA
+531 TKYVAPSRA
-540 ARMSNRVARPEE
+540 AIMSNRVARPEE

-568 RARFNN
+568 RARFNTL
-574 GEAVTAEDTETFR
+574 GEGVTKEDTETFR

-620 LTEDTKRAVEG
+620 LTEDTKRAVER

-636 EYQDYP
+636 EYQDYS
-642 DEAYNDAVRRLVE
+642 DEAYNDAVRRLIE
-655 GREDDPVVAVNKAII
+655 GREDDPVVAVEKAKV
-670 NHEKV
+670 NDEKI
-675 RGERD
+675 RD
-680 DTARRKAADDL
+680 EQEDTARRKAADDL

-729 LKTKAR
+729 LKTKAK

-743 DTDEPVRRGRLE
+743 DDKEPRLE
-755 DIWDTEFSRA
+755 KIFDMEFSRA

-795 VKTITAADK
+795 VKTITAEDK

-939 GRIINAA
+939 GRIIDAA

-998 QKERELKA
+998 RKERELKA

-1029 VRFVNFVKSVRES
+1029 TRFVNFVKSVRES

-1056 EAFAGVSAGVAQR
+1056 EAFAGVSAGAAQR
-1069 GLNTGQKTSGPE
+1069 GLDTGQKTSGPE
-1081 YSRAKNV
+1081 YSIAQDEEYSIANNK
-1088 SDFVEKN
+1088 D
-1095 IGFDNP
+1095 
-1101 ATSRPKSGGIEW
+1101 KS
-1113 LQNKIE
+1113 QF
-1119 AAEKAMSRNDR
+1119 SV
-1130 ETAAGKGLIGSTTAW
+1130 
-1145 TPKEMNI
+1145 P
-1152 PLDILKNLK
+1152 
-1161 GGWNEKPAPGDTRYD
+1161 
-1176 RLSKKVQEEGWNPDA
+1176 KKVVKA
-1191 IHISVNHLGVPYIT
+1191 Y
-1205 HGNTRRAV
+1205 
-1213 ANALGKSVIPA
+1213 
-1224 TISWFNGAENVPGE
+1224 
-1238 WSADGFAKQILS
+1238 
-1250 SLPASTEFSRASNFS
+1250 
-1265 RIGMP
+1265 
-1270 HTKILDRDS
+1270 
-1279 VLEENVAKLE
+1279 KLF
-1289 AGEITPDQWDA
+1289 
-1300 LVRQRKPVELY
+1300 
-1311 DIENIPV
+1311 
-1318 PATPEQAVNAL
+1318 
-1329 YENKQDKYGLAK
+1329 
-1341 QYYKEGDPVKL
+1341 
-1352 RLDIPAYAREDGK
+1352 
-1365 NAWVNAIHDGSSGTQ
+1365 Q
-1380 TKKPTVYESVSAAT
+1380 TKKNEPGKLFPLFIDSKESVP
-1394 DVTFSVTESAALA
+1394 VGEWIP
-1407 TAKGAGK
+1407 AKHVPTKGFAERPGWHAGVLPMAPHLRTKEDFK
-1414 APYAT
+1414 APNRVWAEVEMPADREWQPSADAT
-1419 MRGGF
+1419 KTKDIRDRIPEGGYYRF
-1424 KPITPKEAY
+1424 KTNKMQGGAWMIGGALRVNKILTDAEVSSILTEAGY
-1433 AKAKQVHTDPAWV
+1433 PEDAK
-1446 QVGMDPTRHSFFY
+1446 RE
-1459 TRGDMKPVVA
+1459 RVVA
-1469 AEEVL
+1469 D
-1474 QIGPLVYAKN
+1474 
-1484 PTYAGRSDFEFSR
+1484 TEFSR

-1529 FFDPWAFIDNAPV
+1529 FFDPWAFIDNAPA
-1542 LRSFRNLLVGKIGT
+1542 LRSFRNRLLGKIGT
-1556 ANELGQKIAND
+1556 ANELGQQIADD

-1626 QESLD
+1626 KESLD

-1667 RDDQLSVEEREL
+1667 RDEELSVEEREL

-1715 VKWVLDDSVIN
+1715 VKWVLDDSVID

-1750 FAEQTDPAR
+1750 LAEQTDPAR

-1770 EKLINKIP
+1770 EKLVDKIP
-1778 GYGPESKIPDGYQRL
+1778 GYGPESRIPDGYQRL

-1804 AVIQKGIYD
+1804 AVVQKGIYD

-1824 TNQSMIGKILG
+1824 TNESMIGKILG
-1835 DEQSLLVNANKVW
+1835 DEQSFLVNANKVW

-1867 VIALNVFGGIPLS
+1867 VVALNVFGGIPLS

-1918 KIMFNTMNQYQ
+1918 KLMFNTMNQYQ
-1929 ARGDKNNFFGAVAT
+1929 ARGDKNNFFGAMAT

-1954 PGEFYQNME
+1954 PSEFYQNME
-1963 VLFKMALFIENRKNN
+1963 VLFKMALFIESRKNN

-2021 LPKLIQTARENPL
+2021 LPKLVQTAREHPL

-2054 DWEDEDY
+2054 DWDDEDY
-2061 EAARKLAADYMRDKG
+2061 EAARKSAADYMRDKG

-2103 FTDPIVTAAWYG
+2103 FTDPVVTAAWYG

-2120 LKQLGGQFVPGGPL
+2120 LKQLGGQFVPGGPV

-2139 VMTTG
+2139 VMATG
-2144 RDPLTDKQ
+2144 RDPFTDKQ
-2152 VVNPLDTVM
+2152 VINPLDTAA
-2161 NQFFSGLSYAW
+2161 NQFMSGLSYAW

-2224 LFGFNITPLDVVKQ
+2224 LFGFNLTPLDVVKQ

-2271 RAEIQDLNVSIRKD
+2271 RAEIQDLNKSIRED

>member
-27 VLRDFDTNLFPQ
+27 VLRDFDANLFPK
-39 WMAANKPKEQSIMG
+39 WMEENKPKEQSIMG

-80 ALKGVA
+80 ALKGAA

-109 TLGGFGIG
+109 TLGGFGVG

-136 RFGGA
+136 RA
-141 AVGAAIGSAILPG
+141 AGAAIGAAAGSVVPVVGTAAGAI
-154 PGTVI
+154 
-159 GGAAGAFLGPFLFE
+159 AGAFLGPFLFE

-234 GEGLVG
+234 GEGLAG

-309 EAARTPTEQDL
+309 EAARTPTEEDL
-320 IDTLKGPQGAALP
+320 AAAVAAAPSSPKATTRTAAPLEELTGP
-333 PPPPAAAEAAAAAE
+333 PP
-347 EISGAPSRP
+347 RK
-356 RLTVEQPVLEGGVS
+356 RLTVEQPVLEGEVS
-370 PTEAITADVLPP
+370 PTEAITSSNLPP
-382 SIGAPTAANRPG
+382 LIEAPTAANRPG

-453 TPEIAIPMGAPKSEL
+453 TPEIAIPMGAPPNKL
-468 DALVEDTIKEP
+468 DDFLKDTIKEP
-479 VSKLEGAP
+479 VSRLEGAP

-531 TKYVAPSTA
+531 TKYVAPSRA
-540 ARMSNRVARPEE
+540 AIMSNRVARPEE

-595 SGPMDGVYEPDA
+595 SGPMDGVYDPDA

-620 LTEDTKRAVEG
+620 LTEDTKRAVER

-636 EYQDYP
+636 EYQDYS
-642 DEAYNDAVRRLVE
+642 DEAYNDAVRRLIE
-655 GREDDPVVAVNKAII
+655 GREDDPVVAVEKAKV
-670 NHEKV
+670 NDEKI
-675 RGERD
+675 RD
-680 DTARRKAADDL
+680 EQKDTARRKAADDL

-715 KDPTLDPKATYTAA
+715 KDPTLDPKATYAAA
-729 LKTKAR
+729 LKTKAK

-795 VKTITAADK
+795 VKTITAEDK

-939 GRIINAA
+939 GRIIDAA

-998 QKERELKA
+998 RKERELKA

-1029 VRFVNFVKSVRES
+1029 VRFVNFVKSVREA
-1042 VGNLLRGQGFTTVE
+1042 VGNMLNGQGFTTVE

-1081 YSRAKNV
+1081 YSRA
-1088 SDFVEKN
+1088 E
-1095 IGFDNP
+1095 
-1101 ATSRPKSGGIEW
+1101 
-1113 LQNKIE
+1113 
-1119 AAEKAMSRNDR
+1119 
-1130 ETAAGKGLIGSTTAW
+1130 
-1145 TPKEMNI
+1145 
-1152 PLDILKNLK
+1152 
-1161 GGWNEKPAPGDTRYD
+1161 
-1176 RLSKKVQEEGWNPDA
+1176 
-1191 IHISVNHLGVPYIT
+1191 
-1205 HGNTRRAV
+1205 
-1213 ANALGKSVIPA
+1213 
-1224 TISWFNGAENVPGE
+1224 
-1238 WSADGFAKQILS
+1238 
-1250 SLPASTEFSRASNFS
+1250 NFS
-1265 RIGMP
+1265 RIGMSN
-1270 HTKILDRDS
+1270 KDILARDPI
-1279 VLEENVAKLE
+1279 LEENVAKLKS
-1289 AGEITPDQWDA
+1289 GEITPDQWDN

-1311 DIENIPV
+1311 DIENIPA
-1318 PATPEQAVNAL
+1318 PATPAQAIDAL
-1329 YENKQDKYGLAK
+1329 TKDKKEKYGLTD
-1341 QYYKEGDPVKL
+1341 QYYEEGDLVKL
-1352 RLDIPAYAREDGK
+1352 RLDIPAYKDH
-1365 NAWVNAIHDGSSGTQ
+1365 NVWVNAIHDGSNRGI
-1380 TKKPTVYESVSAAT
+1380 PTTYASVSAAS
-1394 DVTFSVTESAALA
+1394 DVTFNVTEDKAIK
-1407 TAKGAGK
+1407 TAMGGAK

-1419 MRGGF
+1419 MGGKF
-1424 KPITPKEAY
+1424 KPITPKEAS
-1433 AKAKQVHTDPAWV
+1433 AKAKQVHTNPAWV

-1529 FFDPWAFIDNAPV
+1529 FFDPWAFIDNAPA
-1542 LRSFRNLLVGKIGT
+1542 LRSFRNRLLGKIGT
-1556 ANELGQKIAND
+1556 ANELGQQIADD

-1576 GHNGNVYKFLTTRNA
+1576 GHNGNVYKFLTTRGA

-1597 DPEVRKAAILAKEEI
+1597 DPEVRKAAIRAKEEI
-1612 NKQGKRLVAAGFMT
+1612 NKQGKRLVDAGFMT

-1667 RDDQLSVEEREL
+1667 RDEELSVEEREL

-1736 MASEIKLMKTVTLP
+1736 MASEIKLMEEVTLP
-1750 FAEQTDPAR
+1750 FAKQTDPAR

-1897 QYWKEAQEYGI
+1897 QYWKDAQEYGI

-1918 KIMFNTMNQYQ
+1918 KLMFNTMNQYQ
-1929 ARGDKNNFFGAVAT
+1929 ARGDKNNFFGAMAT

-1963 VLFKMALFIENRKNN
+1963 VLFKMALFIESRKNN

-2021 LPKLIQTARENPL
+2021 LPKLIQTAREHPL

-2061 EAARKLAADYMRDKG
+2061 EAARKLAAEYMRDKG

-2103 FTDPIVTAAWYG
+2103 FTDPVVTAAWYG

-2152 VVNPLDTVM
+2152 VVNPLDTGM

-2271 RAEIQDLNVSIRKD
+2271 RAEIQDLNKSIRED

-2298 ATKLED
+2298 ATKLEGE

>member
-18 APEGVSGED
+18 APEGISGED

-226 AAPLLKRM
+226 AAPLMKRM

-333 PPPPAAAEAAAAAE
+333 PPTPAAAEAAAAAAAAAAAE
-347 EISGAPSRP
+347 TEGVSGAAPSP
-356 RLTVEQPVLEGGVS
+356 RLTVEQPVLEGGVP

-382 SIGAPTAANRPG
+382 SIEAPTAANRPG

-422 DTGMLPTVKTG
+422 DTGMLPTVKVG

-453 TPEIAIPMGAPKSEL
+453 TPEIAIPMGAPKSKL
-468 DALVEDTIKEP
+468 DDFLEDTNKEP
-479 VSKLEGAP
+479 VSRIEGLSSEPSMRGVA
-487 DEKALATIP
+487 
-496 RLRNWVAG
+496 RLKDWVARK
-504 NGGIL
+504 GGIRIN
-509 LDKTTMG
+509 KMNAS
-516 EYGKDVFRQGRAVFR
+516 EYGKDVIRGSRGTITTQFI
-531 TKYVAPSTA
+531 APTTA
-540 ARMSNRVARPEE
+540 AMQSGRDQKPEE
-552 DVVKNAKES
+552 FMVEMAKNA
-561 GWLGPAA
+561 GWLGPVDQQ
-568 RARFNN
+568 
-574 GEAVTAEDTETFR
+574 GGAVTKEDVAKFR
-587 ALLSKDIT
+587 TLLAQDISAGRT
-595 SGPMDGVYEPDA
+595 ADLPMDGVYDPEKV
-607 LAALAEKGPTKEA
+607 AEFKAMGQSKEA
-620 LTEDTKRAVEG
+620 LTEDIKRAVEG

-655 GREDDPVVAVNKAII
+655 GREDDPVVAVEKAMR
-670 NHEKV
+670 NHEKI
-675 RGERD
+675 RDERK
-680 DTARRKAADDL
+680 DTARRTAADDL

-715 KDPTLDPKATYTAA
+715 EDPTLDPKTTYAAA
-729 LKTKAR
+729 LKTKAE
-735 ARAEDIPF
+735 ARDKGIPF
-743 DTDEPVRRGRLE
+743 DRKDRGIKESFE
-755 DIWDTEFSRA
+755 DILISEIDKEYSRA

-795 VKTITAADK
+795 VKTITAEDK

-939 GRIINAA
+939 GRIIDAA
-946 FKGATKIDEIN
+946 FKDATKIDEIN

-998 QKERELKA
+998 RKERELKA

-1029 VRFVNFVKSVRES
+1029 VRFVNFVKSVREA
-1042 VGNLLRGQGFTTVE
+1042 VGNMLNGQGFTTVE

-1081 YSRAKNV
+1081 YSRA
-1088 SDFVEKN
+1088 E
-1095 IGFDNP
+1095 
-1101 ATSRPKSGGIEW
+1101 
-1113 LQNKIE
+1113 
-1119 AAEKAMSRNDR
+1119 
-1130 ETAAGKGLIGSTTAW
+1130 
-1145 TPKEMNI
+1145 
-1152 PLDILKNLK
+1152 
-1161 GGWNEKPAPGDTRYD
+1161 
-1176 RLSKKVQEEGWNPDA
+1176 
-1191 IHISVNHLGVPYIT
+1191 
-1205 HGNTRRAV
+1205 
-1213 ANALGKSVIPA
+1213 
-1224 TISWFNGAENVPGE
+1224 
-1238 WSADGFAKQILS
+1238 
-1250 SLPASTEFSRASNFS
+1250 NFS

-1329 YENKQDKYGLAK
+1329 YEDKQDKYGLAK

-1352 RLDIPAYAREDGK
+1352 RLDIPAYARKDGK

-1529 FFDPWAFIDNAPV
+1529 FFDPWAFIDNAPA
-1542 LRSFRNLLVGKIGT
+1542 LRLFRNLLVGKIGT

-1667 RDDQLSVEEREL
+1667 RDEELSVEEREL

-1736 MASEIKLMKTVTLP
+1736 MASEIRLMEEVTLP
-1750 FAEQTDPAR
+1750 FAKQTDPAR

-1918 KIMFNTMNQYQ
+1918 KLMFNTMNQYQ
-1929 ARGDKNNFFGAVAT
+1929 ARGDKNNFFGAMAT

-1963 VLFKMALFIENRKNN
+1963 VLFKMALFIESRKNG

-2021 LPKLIQTARENPL
+2021 LPKLIQTAREHPL

-2061 EAARKLAADYMRDKG
+2061 EAARKLAAEYMRDKG

-2152 VVNPLDTVM
+2152 VVNPLDTGM

-2271 RAEIQDLNVSIRKD
+2271 RAEIQDLNKSIRED

>member
-1 MPIYSIEAPN
+1 VPIYSIEAPN

-27 VLRDFDTNLFPQ
+27 VLRDFDANLFPK
-39 WMAANKPKEQSIMG
+39 WMEENKPKEQSIMG

-80 ALKGVA
+80 ALKGAA

-109 TLGGFGIG
+109 TLGGFGVG

-136 RFGGA
+136 RA
-141 AVGAAIGSAILPG
+141 AGAAIGAAAGSVVPVVGTAAGAI
-154 PGTVI
+154 
-159 GGAAGAFLGPFLFE
+159 AGAFLGPFLFE

-234 GEGLVG
+234 GEGLAG

-309 EAARTPTEQDL
+309 EAARTPTEEDL
-320 IDTLKGPQGAALP
+320 AAAVAAAPSSPKATTRTAAPLEELTGP
-333 PPPPAAAEAAAAAE
+333 PP
-347 EISGAPSRP
+347 RK
-356 RLTVEQPVLEGGVS
+356 RLTVEQPVLEGEVS
-370 PTEAITADVLPP
+370 PTEAITSSNLPP
-382 SIGAPTAANRPG
+382 LIEAPTAANRPG

-453 TPEIAIPMGAPKSEL
+453 TPEIAIPMGAPPNKL
-468 DALVEDTIKEP
+468 DDFLKDTIKEP
-479 VSKLEGAP
+479 VSRLEGAP

-531 TKYVAPSTA
+531 TKYVAPSRA
-540 ARMSNRVARPEE
+540 AIMSNRVARPEE

-595 SGPMDGVYEPDA
+595 SGPMDGVYDPDA

-620 LTEDTKRAVEG
+620 LTEDTKRAVER

-636 EYQDYP
+636 EYQDYS
-642 DEAYNDAVRRLVE
+642 DEAYNDAVRRLIE
-655 GREDDPVVAVNKAII
+655 GREDDPVVAVEKAKV
-670 NHEKV
+670 NDEKI
-675 RGERD
+675 RD
-680 DTARRKAADDL
+680 EQKDTARRKAADDL

-715 KDPTLDPKATYTAA
+715 KDPTLDPKATYAAA
-729 LKTKAR
+729 LKTKAK

-795 VKTITAADK
+795 VKTITAEDK

-939 GRIINAA
+939 GRIIDAA

-998 QKERELKA
+998 RKERELKA

-1029 VRFVNFVKSVRES
+1029 VRFVNFVKSVREA
-1042 VGNLLRGQGFTTVE
+1042 VGNMLNGQGFTTVE

-1081 YSRAKNV
+1081 YSRA
-1088 SDFVEKN
+1088 E
-1095 IGFDNP
+1095 
-1101 ATSRPKSGGIEW
+1101 
-1113 LQNKIE
+1113 
-1119 AAEKAMSRNDR
+1119 
-1130 ETAAGKGLIGSTTAW
+1130 
-1145 TPKEMNI
+1145 
-1152 PLDILKNLK
+1152 
-1161 GGWNEKPAPGDTRYD
+1161 
-1176 RLSKKVQEEGWNPDA
+1176 
-1191 IHISVNHLGVPYIT
+1191 
-1205 HGNTRRAV
+1205 
-1213 ANALGKSVIPA
+1213 
-1224 TISWFNGAENVPGE
+1224 
-1238 WSADGFAKQILS
+1238 
-1250 SLPASTEFSRASNFS
+1250 NFS
-1265 RIGMP
+1265 RIGMSN
-1270 HTKILDRDS
+1270 KDILARDPI
-1279 VLEENVAKLE
+1279 LEENVAKLKS
-1289 AGEITPDQWDA
+1289 GEITPDQWDN

-1311 DIENIPV
+1311 DIENIPA
-1318 PATPEQAVNAL
+1318 PATPAQAIDAL
-1329 YENKQDKYGLAK
+1329 TKDKKEKYGLTD
-1341 QYYKEGDPVKL
+1341 QYYEEGDLVKL
-1352 RLDIPAYAREDGK
+1352 RLDIPAYKDH
-1365 NAWVNAIHDGSSGTQ
+1365 NVWVNAIHDGSNRGI
-1380 TKKPTVYESVSAAT
+1380 PTTYASVSAAS
-1394 DVTFSVTESAALA
+1394 DVTFNVTEDKAIK
-1407 TAKGAGK
+1407 TAMGGAK

-1419 MRGGF
+1419 MGGKF
-1424 KPITPKEAY
+1424 KPITPKEAS
-1433 AKAKQVHTDPAWV
+1433 AKAKQVHTNPAWV
-1446 QVGMDPTRHSFFY
+1446 QVGMDQTRHSFFY

-1529 FFDPWAFIDNAPV
+1529 FFDPWAFIDNAPA
-1542 LRSFRNLLVGKIGT
+1542 LRSFRNRLLGKIGT
-1556 ANELGQKIAND
+1556 ANELGQQIADD

-1576 GHNGNVYKFLTTRNA
+1576 GHNGNVYKFLTTRGA

-1597 DPEVRKAAILAKEEI
+1597 DPEVRKAAIRAKEEI
-1612 NKQGKRLVAAGFMT
+1612 NKQGKRLVDAGFMT

-1667 RDDQLSVEEREL
+1667 RDEELSVEEREL

-1736 MASEIKLMKTVTLP
+1736 MASEIKLMEEVTLP
-1750 FAEQTDPAR
+1750 FAKQTDPAR

-1897 QYWKEAQEYGI
+1897 QYWKDAQEYGI

-1918 KIMFNTMNQYQ
+1918 KLMFNTMNQYQ
-1929 ARGDKNNFFGAVAT
+1929 ARGDKNNFFGAMAT

-1963 VLFKMALFIENRKNN
+1963 VLFKMALFIESRKNN

-2021 LPKLIQTARENPL
+2021 LPKLIQTAREHPL

-2061 EAARKLAADYMRDKG
+2061 EAARKLAAEYMRDKG

-2103 FTDPIVTAAWYG
+2103 FTDPVVTAAWYG

-2152 VVNPLDTVM
+2152 VVNPLDTGM

-2271 RAEIQDLNVSIRKD
+2271 RAEIQDLNKSIRED

-2298 ATKLED
+2298 ATKLEGE

>member
-27 VLRDFDTNLFPQ
+27 VLRDFDANLFPK
-39 WMAANKPKEQSIMG
+39 WMEENKPKEQSIMG

-80 ALKGVA
+80 ALKGAA

-136 RFGGA
+136 RA
-141 AVGAAIGSAILPG
+141 AGAAIGAAAGSVVPVVGTAAGAI
-154 PGTVI
+154 
-159 GGAAGAFLGPFLFE
+159 AGAFLGPFLFE

-234 GEGLVG
+234 GEGLAG

-249 ILEQTGSSLG
+249 IIEQTGSSLG

-290 RRPEGPRP
+290 KRPEGPRP

-309 EAARTPTEQDL
+309 EAARTPTEEDL
-320 IDTLKGPQGAALP
+320 
-333 PPPPAAAEAAAAAE
+333 AAAAAA
-347 EISGAPSRP
+347 APSSPKATTRTAAP
-356 RLTVEQPVLEGGVS
+356 LEELTGPPPRKRLTVEQPVLEGEVS
-370 PTEAITADVLPP
+370 PTEAITSSNLPP
-382 SIGAPTAANRPG
+382 LIEAPTAANRPG

-422 DTGMLPTVKTG
+422 DTGILPTVKTG

-453 TPEIAIPMGAPKSEL
+453 TPEVAIPMGAPKNKL
-468 DALVEDTIKEP
+468 DDFLEDTIKEP
-479 VSKLEGAP
+479 VSRLEGAP

-595 SGPMDGVYEPDA
+595 SGPMDGVYDPDA

-636 EYQDYP
+636 GYPDYP

-715 KDPTLDPKATYTAA
+715 KDPTLDPKATYAAA
-729 LKTKAR
+729 LKTKAK

-743 DTDEPVRRGRLE
+743 DVKEPRLE
-755 DIWDTEFSRA
+755 DIFDMEFSRA

-795 VKTITAADK
+795 VKTITAEDK

-939 GRIINAA
+939 GRIIDAA

-998 QKERELKA
+998 RKERELKA

-1029 VRFVNFVKSVRES
+1029 TRFVNFIKSVRES

-1056 EAFAGVSAGVAQR
+1056 EAFAGVSAGAAQR
-1069 GLNTGQKTSGPE
+1069 GLATGQKTSGPE
-1081 YSRAKNV
+1081 Y
-1088 SDFVEKN
+1088 
-1095 IGFDNP
+1095 
-1101 ATSRPKSGGIEW
+1101 
-1113 LQNKIE
+1113 
-1119 AAEKAMSRNDR
+1119 
-1130 ETAAGKGLIGSTTAW
+1130 
-1145 TPKEMNI
+1145 
-1152 PLDILKNLK
+1152 
-1161 GGWNEKPAPGDTRYD
+1161 
-1176 RLSKKVQEEGWNPDA
+1176 
-1191 IHISVNHLGVPYIT
+1191 
-1205 HGNTRRAV
+1205 
-1213 ANALGKSVIPA
+1213 
-1224 TISWFNGAENVPGE
+1224 
-1238 WSADGFAKQILS
+1238 
-1250 SLPASTEFSRASNFS
+1250 
-1265 RIGMP
+1265 
-1270 HTKILDRDS
+1270 
-1279 VLEENVAKLE
+1279 
-1289 AGEITPDQWDA
+1289 
-1300 LVRQRKPVELY
+1300 
-1311 DIENIPV
+1311 
-1318 PATPEQAVNAL
+1318 
-1329 YENKQDKYGLAK
+1329 
-1341 QYYKEGDPVKL
+1341 
-1352 RLDIPAYAREDGK
+1352 
-1365 NAWVNAIHDGSSGTQ
+1365 
-1380 TKKPTVYESVSAAT
+1380 
-1394 DVTFSVTESAALA
+1394 
-1407 TAKGAGK
+1407 
-1414 APYAT
+1414 
-1419 MRGGF
+1419 
-1424 KPITPKEAY
+1424 
-1433 AKAKQVHTDPAWV
+1433 
-1446 QVGMDPTRHSFFY
+1446 
-1459 TRGDMKPVVA
+1459 
-1469 AEEVL
+1469 
-1474 QIGPLVYAKN
+1474 
-1484 PTYAGRSDFEFSR
+1484 SR

-1529 FFDPWAFIDNAPV
+1529 FFDPWAFIDNAPA

-1626 QESLD
+1626 KESLD

-1715 VKWVLDDSVIN
+1715 VKWVLDDSVID

-1750 FAEQTDPAR
+1750 LAEQTDPAR

-1770 EKLINKIP
+1770 EKLVDKIP

-1804 AVIQKGIYD
+1804 AVVQKGIYD

-1835 DEQSLLVNANKVW
+1835 DEQSFLVNANKVW

-1918 KIMFNTMNQYQ
+1918 KLMFNTMSQYQ
-1929 ARGDKNNFFGAVAT
+1929 ARGDKNNFFGAMAT

-1963 VLFKMALFIENRKNN
+1963 VLFKMALFIEGRKNG

-2021 LPKLIQTARENPL
+2021 LPKLVQTAREHPL

-2054 DWEDEDY
+2054 DWDDEDY
-2061 EAARKLAADYMRDKG
+2061 EAARKSAADYMRDKG

-2103 FTDPIVTAAWYG
+2103 FTDPVVTAAWYG

-2120 LKQLGGQFVPGGPL
+2120 LKQLGGQFVPGGPI

-2139 VMTTG
+2139 VMATG
-2144 RDPLTDKQ
+2144 RDPFTDKQ
-2152 VVNPLDTVM
+2152 VINPLDTAA
-2161 NQFFSGLSYAW
+2161 NQFWSGLSYAW
-2172 NQALPPMLNVDL
+2172 NQAFPPMLNVDL

-2224 LFGFNITPLDVVKQ
+2224 LFGFNLTPLDVVKQ

-2271 RAEIQDLNVSIRKD
+2271 RAEIQDLNKSIRED

>member
-27 VLRDFDTNLFPQ
+27 VLRDFDANLFPK
-39 WMAANKPKEQSIMG
+39 WMEENKPKEQSIMG

-80 ALKGVA
+80 ALKGAA

-136 RFGGA
+136 RA
-141 AVGAAIGSAILPG
+141 AGAAIGAAAGSVVPVVGTAAGAI
-154 PGTVI
+154 
-159 GGAAGAFLGPFLFE
+159 AGAFLGPFLFE

-234 GEGLVG
+234 GEGLAG

-249 ILEQTGSSLG
+249 IIEQTGSSLG

-290 RRPEGPRP
+290 KRPEGPRP

-309 EAARTPTEQDL
+309 EAARTPTEEDL
-320 IDTLKGPQGAALP
+320 
-333 PPPPAAAEAAAAAE
+333 AAAAAA
-347 EISGAPSRP
+347 APSSPKATTRTAAP
-356 RLTVEQPVLEGGVS
+356 LEELTGPPPRKRLTVEQPVLEGEVS
-370 PTEAITADVLPP
+370 PTEAITSSNLPP
-382 SIGAPTAANRPG
+382 LIEAPTAANRPG

-422 DTGMLPTVKTG
+422 DTGILPTVKTG

-453 TPEIAIPMGAPKSEL
+453 TPEVAIPMGAPKNKL
-468 DALVEDTIKEP
+468 DDFLEDTIKEP
-479 VSKLEGAP
+479 VSRLEGAP

-595 SGPMDGVYEPDA
+595 SGPMDGVYDPDA

-636 EYQDYP
+636 GYPDYP

-715 KDPTLDPKATYTAA
+715 KDPTLDPKATYAAA
-729 LKTKAR
+729 LKTKAK

-743 DTDEPVRRGRLE
+743 DVKEPRLE
-755 DIWDTEFSRA
+755 DIFDMEFSRA

-795 VKTITAADK
+795 VKTITAEDK

-939 GRIINAA
+939 GRIIDAA

-998 QKERELKA
+998 RKERELKA

-1029 VRFVNFVKSVRES
+1029 TRFVNFIKSVRES

-1056 EAFAGVSAGVAQR
+1056 EAFAGVSAGAAQR
-1069 GLNTGQKTSGPE
+1069 GLATGQKTSGPE
-1081 YSRAKNV
+1081 Y
-1088 SDFVEKN
+1088 
-1095 IGFDNP
+1095 
-1101 ATSRPKSGGIEW
+1101 
-1113 LQNKIE
+1113 
-1119 AAEKAMSRNDR
+1119 
-1130 ETAAGKGLIGSTTAW
+1130 
-1145 TPKEMNI
+1145 
-1152 PLDILKNLK
+1152 
-1161 GGWNEKPAPGDTRYD
+1161 
-1176 RLSKKVQEEGWNPDA
+1176 
-1191 IHISVNHLGVPYIT
+1191 
-1205 HGNTRRAV
+1205 
-1213 ANALGKSVIPA
+1213 
-1224 TISWFNGAENVPGE
+1224 
-1238 WSADGFAKQILS
+1238 
-1250 SLPASTEFSRASNFS
+1250 
-1265 RIGMP
+1265 
-1270 HTKILDRDS
+1270 
-1279 VLEENVAKLE
+1279 
-1289 AGEITPDQWDA
+1289 
-1300 LVRQRKPVELY
+1300 
-1311 DIENIPV
+1311 
-1318 PATPEQAVNAL
+1318 
-1329 YENKQDKYGLAK
+1329 
-1341 QYYKEGDPVKL
+1341 
-1352 RLDIPAYAREDGK
+1352 
-1365 NAWVNAIHDGSSGTQ
+1365 
-1380 TKKPTVYESVSAAT
+1380 
-1394 DVTFSVTESAALA
+1394 
-1407 TAKGAGK
+1407 
-1414 APYAT
+1414 
-1419 MRGGF
+1419 
-1424 KPITPKEAY
+1424 
-1433 AKAKQVHTDPAWV
+1433 
-1446 QVGMDPTRHSFFY
+1446 
-1459 TRGDMKPVVA
+1459 
-1469 AEEVL
+1469 
-1474 QIGPLVYAKN
+1474 
-1484 PTYAGRSDFEFSR
+1484 SR

-1529 FFDPWAFIDNAPV
+1529 FFDPWAFIDNAPA

-1626 QESLD
+1626 KESLD

-1715 VKWVLDDSVIN
+1715 VKWVLDDSVID

-1750 FAEQTDPAR
+1750 LAEQTDPAR

-1770 EKLINKIP
+1770 EKLVDKIP

-1804 AVIQKGIYD
+1804 AVVQKGIYD

-1835 DEQSLLVNANKVW
+1835 DEQSFLVNANKVW

-1918 KIMFNTMNQYQ
+1918 KLMFNTMSQYQ
-1929 ARGDKNNFFGAVAT
+1929 ARGDKNNFFGAMAT

-1963 VLFKMALFIENRKNN
+1963 VLFKMALFIEGRKNG

-2021 LPKLIQTARENPL
+2021 LPKLVQTAREHPL

-2054 DWEDEDY
+2054 DWDDEDY
-2061 EAARKLAADYMRDKG
+2061 EAARKSAADYMRDKG

-2103 FTDPIVTAAWYG
+2103 FTDPVVTATWYG

-2120 LKQLGGQFVPGGPL
+2120 LKQLGGQFVPGGPI

-2139 VMTTG
+2139 VMATG
-2144 RDPLTDKQ
+2144 RDPFTDKQ
-2152 VVNPLDTVM
+2152 VINPLDTAA
-2161 NQFFSGLSYAW
+2161 NQFWSGLSYAW
-2172 NQALPPMLNVDL
+2172 NQAFPPMLNVDL

-2224 LFGFNITPLDVVKQ
+2224 LFGFNLTPLDVVKQ

-2271 RAEIQDLNVSIRKD
+2271 RAEIQDLNKSIRED

>member
-1 MPIYSIEAPN
+1 VPIYSIEAPN

-80 ALKGVA
+80 ALKSAA

-136 RFGGA
+136 RA
-141 AVGAAIGSAILPG
+141 AGAAIGAAAGSVVPIVGTAAGAI
-154 PGTVI
+154 
-159 GGAAGAFLGPFLFE
+159 AGAFLGPFLFE

-181 AQERAQKEGREAPN
+181 AQERAQKEGRDTPN

-210 ALNALG
+210 ALNAIG

-249 ILEQTGSSLG
+249 IIEQTGSSLG

-298 PTDYESLRADI
+298 PTNYESLRADI

-320 IDTLKGPQGAALP
+320 TDILKGSQKTALP
-333 PPPPAAAEAAAAAE
+333 PPPPAAAEAEAAAAAAE
-347 EISGAPSRP
+347 EVSGAPSRP
-356 RLTVEQPVLEGGVS
+356 RLTVKQPVLEGGVP
-370 PTEAITADVLPP
+370 PTEAITSADLPP

-453 TPEIAIPMGAPKSEL
+453 TPEIAIPMGAPPNKL
-468 DALVEDTIKEP
+468 DDFLKDTIKEP
-479 VSKLEGAP
+479 VSRLEGAP

-496 RLRNWVAG
+496 RLKNWVAG

-607 LAALAEKGPTKEA
+607 LDALAEKGPTKEA

-636 EYQDYP
+636 GYQNYP

-655 GREDDPVVAVNKAII
+655 GREDDPVVAVEKAMA
-670 NHEKV
+670 NNEKV
-675 RGERD
+675 SGERK
-680 DTARRKAADDL
+680 DTARRTAADDL

-704 EAMTFAYDQII
+704 EAMTFAYNKII
-715 KDPTLDPKATYTAA
+715 NDPTLDPKATYTAA
-729 LKTKAR
+729 LKMKENAKTQ
-735 ARAEDIPF
+735 EVPF
-743 DTDEPVRRGRLE
+743 GSDF
-755 DIWDTEFSRA
+755 EFSRA

-789 TSVVEP
+789 TPVVEP
-795 VKTITAADK
+795 VKTITAEDK

-818 AGDDTDQGRNLAIA
+818 AGDDTDQGRNLAVA

-881 DPENPGDFLADVEV
+881 DPDNPGDFLADVEV

-939 GRIINAA
+939 GRIIDAA

-966 TRNPMMGDK
+966 TRNPMVDGK

-998 QKERELKA
+998 RKERELKA

-1029 VRFVNFVKSVRES
+1029 TRFVNFVKSVRES

-1056 EAFAGVSAGVAQR
+1056 EAFAGVSAGAAQR
-1069 GLNTGQKTSGPE
+1069 GLATGQKTSGPE
-1081 YSRAKNV
+1081 FSQAKIVKQSVEPAPYIQEGSEKHTYVHPETGSNMSIITKPMFGKRDASVIDLNV
-1088 SDFVEKN
+1088 PKEHQGKGIGKDLQERVLQDF
-1095 IGFDNP
+1095 P
-1101 ATSRPKSGGIEW
+1101 S
-1113 LQNKIE
+1113 LQGQVSSKAAAKI
-1119 AAEKAMSRNDR
+1119 AYGLGRRLAGNEKASL
-1130 ETAAGKGLIGSTTAW
+1130 E
-1145 TPKEMNI
+1145 
-1152 PLDILKNLK
+1152 DI
-1161 GGWNEKPAPGDTRYD
+1161 Y
-1176 RLSKKVQEEGWNPDA
+1176 KKIDKDS
-1191 IHISVNHLGVPYIT
+1191 SVNM
-1205 HGNTRRAV
+1205 
-1213 ANALGKSVIPA
+1213 
-1224 TISWFNGAENVPGE
+1224 W
-1238 WSADGFAKQILS
+1238 
-1250 SLPASTEFSRASNFS
+1250 
-1265 RIGMP
+1265 
-1270 HTKILDRDS
+1270 
-1279 VLEENVAKLE
+1279 
-1289 AGEITPDQWDA
+1289 
-1300 LVRQRKPVELY
+1300 
-1311 DIENIPV
+1311 
-1318 PATPEQAVNAL
+1318 TPEQA
-1329 YENKQDKYGLAK
+1329 
-1341 QYYKEGDPVKL
+1341 
-1352 RLDIPAYAREDGK
+1352 
-1365 NAWVNAIHDGSSGTQ
+1365 
-1380 TKKPTVYESVSAAT
+1380 
-1394 DVTFSVTESAALA
+1394 
-1407 TAKGAGK
+1407 
-1414 APYAT
+1414 
-1419 MRGGF
+1419 
-1424 KPITPKEAY
+1424 
-1433 AKAKQVHTDPAWV
+1433 
-1446 QVGMDPTRHSFFY
+1446 
-1459 TRGDMKPVVA
+1459 
-1469 AEEVL
+1469 
-1474 QIGPLVYAKN
+1474 
-1484 PTYAGRSDFEFSR
+1484 EFSR

-1502 NVANAPNAAAA
+1502 NVANAPNAAGA

-1529 FFDPWAFIDNAPV
+1529 FFDPWAFIDNAPA
-1542 LRSFRNLLVGKIGT
+1542 LRSFRNRLLGKIGT
-1556 ANELGQKIAND
+1556 ANELGQQIAGD

-1576 GHNGNVYKFLTTRNA
+1576 GHNGNVYKFLTTRGA

-1597 DPEVRKAAILAKEEI
+1597 DPEVRKAAVRAKEEI
-1612 NKQGKRLVAAGFMT
+1612 NKQGKRLVDAGFMT
-1626 QESLD
+1626 QESLE
-1631 KNYDQYVPRLYMY
+1631 KNYDQYVPRLYLY
-1644 YEATGRG
+1644 YEATERG

-1657 GLSTQ
+1657 GLSKQ

-1715 VKWVLDDSVIN
+1715 VKWVLDDSVID
-1726 WKGKMVSPFW
+1726 WRGKMVSPFW

-1750 FAEQTDPAR
+1750 LAEQTDPAR

-1764 KEIANM
+1764 KEIASM
-1770 EKLINKIP
+1770 QKLLDKIP

-1804 AVIQKGIYD
+1804 AVVQEGIYD

-1835 DEQSLLVNANKVW
+1835 DEQSFLVNANKVW
-1848 KLGKVTFNIP
+1848 KLGKVTFNVP

-1867 VIALNVFGGIPLS
+1867 IVALNVFGGIPLS

-1897 QYWKEAQEYGI
+1897 QYWKDAQEYGI

-1918 KIMFNTMNQYQ
+1918 KIMFNTMKQYQ
-1929 ARGDKNNFFGAVAT
+1929 ARGDKNNFFGAMAT

-1963 VLFKMALFIENRKNN
+1963 VLFKMALFIEGRKNG

-2021 LPKLIQTARENPL
+2021 LPKLIQTAREHPL
-2034 RFAPYIMLAYAL
+2034 RFAPYIMLSYAL

-2054 DWEDEDY
+2054 DWDDEDY
-2061 EAARKLAADYMRDKG
+2061 EAARKSAADYMRDKG

-2103 FTDPIVTAAWYG
+2103 FTDPVVTAAWYG

-2139 VMTTG
+2139 VMATG
-2144 RDPLTDKQ
+2144 RDPFTDKQ
-2152 VVNPLDTVM
+2152 VVNPLDTAA
-2161 NQFFSGLSYAW
+2161 NQFMSGLSYAW

-2197 YNSLFTDGTGTD
+2197 YNSLFSDGTGTD

-2219 ATAAR
+2219 ATAGR

-2271 RAEIQDLNVSIRKD
+2271 RAEIQDLNASIRED

>member
-1 MPIYSIEAPN
+1 MPVFEVTAPN
-11 GKIFKVE
+11 NVKFRVD
-18 APEGVSGED
+18 APEGATLDDAISYVATD
-27 VLRDFDTNLFPQ
+27 LFPKWQ
-39 WMAANKPKEQSIMG
+39 EANKPKEQSIMG

-80 ALKGVA
+80 ALKGAA

-136 RFGGA
+136 RA
-141 AVGAAIGSAILPG
+141 AGAAIGAAAGSVVPVVGTAAGAI
-154 PGTVI
+154 
-159 GGAAGAFLGPFLFE
+159 AGAFLGPFLFE

-234 GEGLVG
+234 GEGLAG

-249 ILEQTGSSLG
+249 IIEQTGSSLG

-284 TSGAFG
+284 TAGAFG

-309 EAARTPTEQDL
+309 EAARTPTEEDL
-320 IDTLKGPQGAALP
+320 TDILKGPQGAALP
-333 PPPPAAAEAAAAAE
+333 PPPPAAAEAAE
-347 EISGAPSRP
+347 TEGVSGAPSRP
-356 RLTVEQPVLEGGVS
+356 RLTVEQPVLEGGVP

-382 SIGAPTAANRPG
+382 SIEAPTAANRPG

-422 DTGMLPTVKTG
+422 DTGILPTVKAG

-453 TPEIAIPMGAPKSEL
+453 TPEVAIPMGAPKSEL
-468 DALVEDTIKEP
+468 DALVEDTNKEP
-479 VSKLEGAP
+479 VSRIEGLSSEPSMRGVA
-487 DEKALATIP
+487 
-496 RLRNWVAG
+496 RLKDWVASK
-504 NGGIL
+504 GGIRIN
-509 LDKTTMG
+509 KMNAG
-516 EYGKDVFRQGRAVFR
+516 EYGKDVIRGSRGTITTQFI
-531 TKYVAPSTA
+531 APTTA
-540 ARMSNRVARPEE
+540 AMQSGRDQKPEE
-552 DVVKNAKES
+552 FMVEMAKNA
-561 GWLGPAA
+561 GWLGPVDQQ
-568 RARFNN
+568 
-574 GEAVTAEDTETFR
+574 GGAVTKEDVAKFR
-587 ALLSKDIT
+587 TLLAQDISAGRT
-595 SGPMDGVYEPDA
+595 ADLPMNGVYDPEK
-607 LAALAEKGPTKEA
+607 LAAFAEKGQTKEA
-620 LTEDTKRAVEG
+620 LTEDIKRAVEG
-631 AIADA
+631 AIADTG
-636 EYQDYP
+636 YPDYP
-642 DEAYNDAVRRLVE
+642 EEAYNDAVRRLVE
-655 GREDDPVVAVNKAII
+655 GREDDPVVAVNKAVI
-670 NHEKV
+670 NYEKV

-680 DTARRKAADDL
+680 DTARRTAADDL

-715 KDPTLDPKATYTAA
+715 KDPTLDPKATYAAA
-729 LKTKAR
+729 LKTKAK

-795 VKTITAADK
+795 VKTITAEDK

-939 GRIINAA
+939 GRIIDAA

-998 QKERELKA
+998 RKERELKA

-1029 VRFVNFVKSVRES
+1029 TRFVNFIKSVRES

-1056 EAFAGVSAGVAQR
+1056 EAFAGVSAGAAQR
-1069 GLNTGQKTSGPE
+1069 GLATGQKTSGPE
-1081 YSRAKNV
+1081 Y
-1088 SDFVEKN
+1088 
-1095 IGFDNP
+1095 
-1101 ATSRPKSGGIEW
+1101 
-1113 LQNKIE
+1113 
-1119 AAEKAMSRNDR
+1119 
-1130 ETAAGKGLIGSTTAW
+1130 
-1145 TPKEMNI
+1145 
-1152 PLDILKNLK
+1152 
-1161 GGWNEKPAPGDTRYD
+1161 
-1176 RLSKKVQEEGWNPDA
+1176 
-1191 IHISVNHLGVPYIT
+1191 
-1205 HGNTRRAV
+1205 
-1213 ANALGKSVIPA
+1213 
-1224 TISWFNGAENVPGE
+1224 
-1238 WSADGFAKQILS
+1238 
-1250 SLPASTEFSRASNFS
+1250 
-1265 RIGMP
+1265 
-1270 HTKILDRDS
+1270 
-1279 VLEENVAKLE
+1279 
-1289 AGEITPDQWDA
+1289 
-1300 LVRQRKPVELY
+1300 
-1311 DIENIPV
+1311 
-1318 PATPEQAVNAL
+1318 
-1329 YENKQDKYGLAK
+1329 
-1341 QYYKEGDPVKL
+1341 
-1352 RLDIPAYAREDGK
+1352 
-1365 NAWVNAIHDGSSGTQ
+1365 
-1380 TKKPTVYESVSAAT
+1380 
-1394 DVTFSVTESAALA
+1394 
-1407 TAKGAGK
+1407 
-1414 APYAT
+1414 
-1419 MRGGF
+1419 
-1424 KPITPKEAY
+1424 
-1433 AKAKQVHTDPAWV
+1433 
-1446 QVGMDPTRHSFFY
+1446 
-1459 TRGDMKPVVA
+1459 
-1469 AEEVL
+1469 
-1474 QIGPLVYAKN
+1474 
-1484 PTYAGRSDFEFSR
+1484 SR

-1529 FFDPWAFIDNAPV
+1529 FFDPWAFIDNAPA
-1542 LRSFRNLLVGKIGT
+1542 LRSFRNRLLGKIGT
-1556 ANELGQKIAND
+1556 ANELGQQIADD

-1626 QESLD
+1626 KESLD

-1715 VKWVLDDSVIN
+1715 VKWVLDDSVID

-1750 FAEQTDPAR
+1750 LAEQTDPAR

-1770 EKLINKIP
+1770 EKLVDKIP

-1804 AVIQKGIYD
+1804 AVVQKGIYD

-1824 TNQSMIGKILG
+1824 TNESMIGKILG
-1835 DEQSLLVNANKVW
+1835 DEQSFLVNANKVW

-1918 KIMFNTMNQYQ
+1918 KLMFNTMNQYQ
-1929 ARGDKNNFFGAVAT
+1929 ARGDKNNFFGAMAT

-2021 LPKLIQTARENPL
+2021 LPKLVQTAREHPL

-2054 DWEDEDY
+2054 DWDDEDY
-2061 EAARKLAADYMRDKG
+2061 EAARKSAADYMRDKG

-2103 FTDPIVTAAWYG
+2103 FTDPVVTAAWYG

-2120 LKQLGGQFVPGGPL
+2120 LKQLGGQFVPMGPV

-2139 VMTTG
+2139 VMATG
-2144 RDPLTDKQ
+2144 RDPFTDKQ
-2152 VVNPLDTVM
+2152 VINPLDTAA
-2161 NQFFSGLSYAW
+2161 NQFWSGLSYAW
-2172 NQALPPMLNVDL
+2172 NQAFPPMLNVDL

-2224 LFGFNITPLDVVKQ
+2224 LFGFNLTPLDVVKQ

-2271 RAEIQDLNVSIRKD
+2271 RAEIQDLNKSIRED

-2298 ATKLED
+2298 ATKLEGE